1 MTTHRDSTPMEIDIE
16 NSGLPSPAGTDIR
29 PRSPGKSDSGKSDD
43 STSSYT
49 DDFETLPSSG
59 PASHAHILDLG
70 EYAASMKEDGAL
82 KLQDAVV
89 TALYNVSPATLK
101 SFVSPTVNTFKAV
114 FGKKDVQLVIW
125 RKGLEVFIGTFEHHT
140 SMKAY
145 RFEHVAGFLIGYDG
159 SWHLKVTA
167 SNAYSAPKWPDVWAG
182 KFECHGGVAKMT
194 IETEEMEMAKRAS
207 ALATAMIGGRYW
219 ELKTDVKMI

>member
-1 MTTHRDSTPMEIDIE
+1 MTTHHDSTPMEIDV
-16 NSGLPSPAGTDIR
+16 NSIGLASPAGTDLS
-29 PRSPGKSDSGKSDD
+29 PNSPGKSDSGRSD
-43 STSSYT
+43 SSNLSYT

-59 PASHAHILDLG
+59 PTSHAHILDLG
-70 EYAASMKEDGAL
+70 EYAASMKEEGAL

-89 TALYNVSPATLK
+89 TALYSISPATLK
-101 SFVSPTVNTFKAV
+101 LFVSPTVNTFKAV
-114 FGKKDVQLVIW
+114 FGKKDVQLVVW
-125 RKGLEVFIGTFEHHT
+125 RKGLEVFIGTFENHT

-194 IETEEMEMAKRAS
+194 IETGETEMAKRAS
-207 ALATAMIGGRYW
+207 ALAAAMIDGRYW
-219 ELKTDVKMI
+219 ELKTDVKLT